1 MAVALE
7 AGAEAGPGVALEADA
22 ASAAGGGSDVLEGD
36 DADGS
41 TDD

>member
-22 ASAAGGGSDVLEGD
+22 ASAAGGSDVLVGD
-36 DADGS
+36 GADVS